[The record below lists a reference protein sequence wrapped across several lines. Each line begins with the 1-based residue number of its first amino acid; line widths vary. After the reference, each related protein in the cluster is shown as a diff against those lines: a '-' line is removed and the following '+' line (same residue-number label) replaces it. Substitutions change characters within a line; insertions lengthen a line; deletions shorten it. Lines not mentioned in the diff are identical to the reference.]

1 MVTTFTNN
9 DLGELFYFDCVT
21 FHTLIPRLFSSPY
34 SSITSDGVVS
44 CSCGGFG
51 GSDGGGDESSIY
63 SISSSSSVVIVEL

>member
-34 SSITSDGVVS
+34 SSITSDGVS

-63 SISSSSSVVIVEL
+63 SSSSSSVVIVEL